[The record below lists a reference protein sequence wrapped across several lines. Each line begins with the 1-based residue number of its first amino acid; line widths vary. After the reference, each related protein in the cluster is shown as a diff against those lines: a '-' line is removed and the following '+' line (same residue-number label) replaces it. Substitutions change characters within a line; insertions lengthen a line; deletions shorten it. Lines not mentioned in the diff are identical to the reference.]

1 MLVTTE
7 ALPVAGLESAPLSP
21 DDLGFWYADQP
32 RQRTT
37 MAMLLLLDRKPDP
50 DRLRAAIAR
59 MVEAVPR
66 LRQRVVEAPFGLAL
80 PRWEEDPTL
89 DLDFHVRRYSL
100 ADESSDPSDLGELFR
115 TIGPIYERP
124 FDRTRPLW
132 EMIEIDRREAGAA
145 IFFRLHHA
153 VADGVGGNAI
163 LAALTDAAREGDP
176 LPPPPEKPPGAW
188 AEKSFASVFE
198 RAMRDRV
205 AQDAARAS
213 AVAGALWRAVR
224 KPSSLLHAGRILGG
238 IAQEFGRQSESP
250 LREFGRARRLAGI
263 QVDFGRVREARQAM
277 AGTVVDLALTAVAG
291 AVGVWHGAHQ
301 LRNVSELKTL
311 VPINLRSRAAQGLGA
326 GVGNRTTG
334 IIVRLPL
341 RIDDPRARF
350 REIHRRVEERKAHP
364 AVEFFPLFASVLAG
378 LPRTLYRALAYRSS
392 QTIDLI
398 VTNVPGVPVV
408 RHLAGAEI
416 EAAYPFAPVTSR
428 CPVSIACY
436 GYREHLFVGLDTDA
450 TSLPDVDE
458 FRQLLARSFEEVIG
472 ACAPSSP
479 PSAGSVPPS
488 ARSG

>member
-1 MLVTTE
+1 MLGTTE
-7 ALPVAGLESAPLSP
+7 GSPLAALESVPLSP

-50 DRLRAAIAR
+50 ERLRAAVAR

-100 ADESSDPSDLGELFR
+100 ADDSSAPSELDELFH

-132 EMIEIDRREAGAA
+132 EMIEIDRREAGSA

-163 LAALTDAAREGDP
+163 LAALTDAAREGEP
-176 LPPPPEKPPGAW
+176 LPPAPEKPPGAW
-188 AEKSFASVFE
+188 TDKSFATVFE

-213 AVAGALWRAVR
+213 AVVGALWRVVR
-224 KPSSLLHAGRILGG
+224 SPSSLVRTGRILTG
-238 IAQEFGRQSESP
+238 IARDFGRQSESP
-250 LREFGRARRLAGI
+250 LRDFGRARRLSGVE
-263 QVDFGRVREARQAM
+263 VDFERLREARQALG
-277 AGTVVDLALTAVAG
+277 GTVVDAALTAVAG
-291 AVGVWHGAHQ
+291 AVAAWHGAHR
-301 LRNVSELKTL
+301 LRDVSELKTL
-311 VPINLRSRAAQGLGA
+311 VPINLRPRTSQGLTA
-326 GVGNRTTG
+326 GVGNRATG

-341 RIDDPRARF
+341 RIDDPRERF

-364 AVEFFPLFASVLAG
+364 AVDFFPLIASVIAG
-378 LPRTLYRALAYRSS
+378 LPRTLYRAVAYRSS

-416 EAAYPFAPVTSR
+416 QAAYPFAPVTSH

-436 GYREHLFVGLDTDA
+436 GYNERLYVGLDTDA
-450 TSLPDVDE
+450 TSLPDIDE
-458 FRQLLARSFEEVIG
+458 FRRLLARSFQEVIDAAG
-472 ACAPSSP
+472 GGTGGIGSSGPASPSE
-479 PSAGSVPPS
+479 
-488 ARSG
+488 

>member
-1 MLVTTE
+1 LA
-7 ALPVAGLESAPLSP
+7 ALASTPLSP

-37 MAMLLLLDRKPDP
+37 VAMLLLLDRAPDP
-50 DRLRAAIAR
+50 ERLRAAVTR

-89 DLDFHVRRYSL
+89 DLDYHVRRYSL
-100 ADESSDPSDLGELFR
+100 AEEVGEPSQLDALFH

-132 EMIEIDRREAGAA
+132 EMIEIDRREAGSA

-163 LAALTDAAREGDP
+163 LAALTDAVREGDP

-188 AEKSFASVFE
+188 MEKSFASVFE

-213 AVAGALWRAVR
+213 AVAGALWRTVR
-224 KPSSLLHAGRILGG
+224 QPASLLRAGRILSG
-238 IAQEFGRQSESP
+238 IAQEFGRRSQSP
-250 LREFGRARRLAGI
+250 LREFGRARRLAGLEVSFE
-263 QVDFGRVREARQAM
+263 QMREARQALG
-277 AGTVVDLALTAVAG
+277 GTVVDVALTAVAG
-291 AVGVWHGAHQ
+291 AVAAWHGAHQ
-301 LRNVSELKTL
+301 LREVSELKTL
-311 VPINLRSRAAQGLGA
+311 VPINLRARSAQGLGA

-334 IIVRLPL
+334 ILVRLPL
-341 RIDDPRARF
+341 GIEDPRERF

-364 AVEFFPLFASVLAG
+364 AVEFFPLVANVLAG
-378 LPRTLYRALAYRSS
+378 LPRTLYRAVAYRSS

-416 EAAYPFAPVTSR
+416 LAAYPFAPVTSR

-436 GYREHLFVGLDTDA
+436 GYREHFYVGLDTDA

-458 FRQLLARSFEEVIG
+458 FRRLLARSFEEVFA

-479 PSAGSVPPS
+479 RSAGSAPPS

>member
-1 MLVTTE
+1 L
-7 ALPVAGLESAPLSP
+7 AALESTPLSP

-37 MAMLLLLDRKPDP
+37 MAMLLLLDRRPDP
-50 DRLRAAIAR
+50 ERLRAAVAR

-89 DLDFHVRRYSL
+89 DLDYHVRRYSL
-100 ADESSDPSDLGELFR
+100 ADEPGESGDLDALFR

-132 EMIEIDRREAGAA
+132 ELIEIDRREAGTA

-188 AEKSFASVFE
+188 KEKGFASVFE

-213 AVAGALWRAVR
+213 AVAGALWQAVR
-224 KPSSLLHAGRILGG
+224 TPSTLLRAGRILSG
-238 IAQEFGRQSESP
+238 IAQDFGRQSQSP
-250 LREFGRARRLAGI
+250 LRDFGRARRLAGI
-263 QVDFGRVREARQAM
+263 EVDFERVRQARQAL
-277 AGTVVDLALTAVAG
+277 GGSVVDLALTAVAG
-291 AVGVWHGAHQ
+291 AVGAWHGAHQ

-311 VPINLRSRAAQGLGA
+311 VPINLRARASQGLTA
-326 GVGNRTTG
+326 GVGNRATG

-341 RIDDPRARF
+341 RIADPGARF

-364 AVEFFPLFASVLAG
+364 AVEFFPLVASVLAG
-378 LPRTLYRALAYRSS
+378 LPRTLYRAVAYRSS

-416 EAAYPFAPVTSR
+416 LAAYPFAPVTSR

-436 GYREHLFVGLDTDA
+436 GYRDRLYVGLDTDA
-450 TSLPDVDE
+450 TSLPDIDE
-458 FRQLLARSFEEVIG
+458 FRELLARSFEEVIE
-472 ACAPSSP
+472 A
-479 PSAGSVPPS
+479 AGSREAPGG
-488 ARSG
+488 ASGVASDRG